1 MLVDALLILA
11 ALSAVFT
18 GFRRGF
24 LHSLFSTIGYIG
36 GGILGLGLGLNFT
49 SRVHSSLSK
58 ILMVFIA
65 VFILAEIGRR
75 LFGGIARL
83 FRARLLWAPLRF
95 LDSIAGVGL
104 ELVRVTIF
112 AYLIIS
118 IALWSPWS
126 FAKNSIAE
134 SKIYPEMKKEMPHA
148 LDRLRADIQKKLGT
162 IQQLKSFSNLQ
173 K

>member
-1 MLVDALLILA
+1 MLVDAILILA

-24 LHSLFSTIGYIG
+24 LHTLFSTIGYIG

-49 SRVHSSLSK
+49 SRVHSSLNK
-58 ILMVFIA
+58 ILLVFFAI
-65 VFILAEIGRR
+65 FIFAEIGRR
-75 LFGGIARL
+75 IFGMLAKF

-95 LDSIAGVGL
+95 IDSIAGAAL

-112 AYLIIS
+112 AYLLIS

-126 FAKNSIAE
+126 IAKNSITE
-134 SKIYPEMKKEMPHA
+134 SKIYPEMKKEMPAA
-148 LDRLRADIQKKLGT
+148 LDQLRAEIEKKLGT
-162 IQQLKSFSNLQ
+162 IQQLKSFSNL
-173 K
+173 